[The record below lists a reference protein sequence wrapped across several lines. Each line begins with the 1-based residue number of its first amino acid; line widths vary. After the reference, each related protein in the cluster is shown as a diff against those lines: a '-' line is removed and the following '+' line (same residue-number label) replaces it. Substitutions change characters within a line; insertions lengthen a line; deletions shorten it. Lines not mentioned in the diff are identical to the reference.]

1 MREKRKFERV
11 SIRVAAVIEVDGKE
25 AMEVGEAVDLSLGG
39 MFVAGVGAS
48 FGALVRIRVCLPGSE
63 AAVVLPGV
71 VRWVREDGAGVQFG
85 LLGARETYSIMNAT
99 STQRASLA
107 SGTFQTDT
115 HTGILDLDLAD
126 LETESTRKR
135 A

>member
-48 FGALVRIRVCLPGSE
+48 FGASVRVRVCLPGSE

-71 VRWVREDGAGVQFG
+71 VRWVRAEGVGVQFA
-85 LLGARETYSIMNAT
+85 LLGARETYAIMNAT
-99 STQRASLA
+99 SAQRASLE
-107 SGTFQTDT
+107 SGTFPMET
-115 HTGILDLDLAD
+115 HAD
-126 LETESTRKR
+126 DVADVETAATRKL